1 MTFGLLLILLEQHG
15 LVRLQTKT
23 IQLGLGKEYALGWN
37 NLFGESGNSMYIKGV
52 STNRTV
58 HKASTNYPFPP
69 WEPIKYFFILMYVT
83 DVSEVINVHYINFF
97 FHTLYYCIRGPHQEV
112 TLKRLLQHQT

>member
-1 MTFGLLLILLEQHG
+1 MLWVEITY
-15 LVRLQTKT
+15 
-23 IQLGLGKEYALGWN
+23 LGNQGTQCTLR
-37 NLFGESGNSMYIKGV
+37 ES